1 MASFPEQ
8 EELISEHLTF
18 APLSLVDDII
28 NTANALLYKAVNAL
42 EQLFQS
48 LPPTVLP
55 DEEAEAGIH
64 KFETLLESSVDR
76 NFDAMELYLLRNI
89 VNIPQDVLPWIRLA
103 HHEHAQFGAAAAGE
117 CAELDEELARTR
129 KAYAASCKVKALLQ
143 RERAHL
149 ARKQALIQ
157 AHAQRL
163 AFLHEKPVEY
173 GVAPLQQ
180 SQDLVKDQAQA
191 LEKLLAETLALAE
204 QVNVDLPVTER
215 GKYLQKV
222 LLETVKDGSFEKELA
237 ALGKIGSVDELQA
250 AAELLKDA

>member
-1 MASFPEQ
+1 MSFPEQ

-48 LPPTVLP
+48 LPSSSLP
-55 DEEAEAGIH
+55 DEEAEAGVH

-129 KAYAASCKVKALLQ
+129 KAYAASCKVKALLA
-143 RERAHL
+143 REQAQISRRRKLLEAHT
-149 ARKQALIQ
+149 
-157 AHAQRL
+157 QRL
-163 AFLHEKPVEY
+163 AFLQSKPAEF
-173 GVAPLQQ
+173 GIASLQQ
-180 SQDLVKDQAQA
+180 SQDVTKEQGQA
-191 LEKLLAETLALAE
+191 LEQLLAETLALAE
-204 QVNVDLPVTER
+204 KANVDLPRTER
-215 GKYLQKV
+215 GMYLQKV

-237 ALGKIGSVDELQA
+237 ALGKIGSLEGLQA
-250 AAELLKDA
+250 AAERLKE